1 MLALTLHPR
10 FKRLKLMSSFI
21 GREHG
26 VTTTEKYDRKSF
38 FPMLLKSYHHL
49 HPLSKVESYL
59 FIEGMKIKAQTFLR
73 WFLTPMNL

>member
-1 MLALTLHPR
+1 
-10 FKRLKLMSSFI
+10 MSSFI

-49 HPLSKVESYL
+49 HPLSKFEHSFAKRSDEDYNLDIFEMVTSMSEL
-59 FIEGMKIKAQTFLR
+59 IKD
-73 WFLTPMNL
+73 